1 MGVHIHRAFNYQS
14 SCLTQKVAMDGWIS
28 SKLVVAKFLREVC
41 LTCCTHPT
49 QSSQTFHLF
58 RTLLIV
64 KSPFGK
70 SVKSAALFISANC
83 LLFLSMKKTCRD
95 LLTYPLYFFSFQFYP
110 IKSDFKNIFCS
121 KNNHANCKKVKL
133 NHSVLFH

>member
-14 SCLTQKVAMDGWIS
+14 SCLTQKVAMDGWFS

-95 LLTYPLYFFSFQFYP
+95 LLTYPLYFFSFNFTQLSQTS
-110 IKSDFKNIFCS
+110 KIFFAP
-121 KNNHANCKKVKL
+121 KIIMQIAKR
-133 NHSVLFH
+133 